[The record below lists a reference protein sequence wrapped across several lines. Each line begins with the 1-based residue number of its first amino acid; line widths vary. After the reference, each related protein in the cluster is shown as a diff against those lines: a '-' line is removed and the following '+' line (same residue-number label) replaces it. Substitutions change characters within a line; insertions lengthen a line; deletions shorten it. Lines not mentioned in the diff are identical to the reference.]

1 MVATEEG
8 FGGGMDWEA
17 GLVDYDIIH
26 GGDKQQ
32 GPTMHHRD
40 LYSRSYDKYNGKEYF
55 LKKLDINL
63 FLSTNYDYFVTDSF

>member
-1 MVATEEG
+1 MDKDNRSVVATEEG

-17 GLVDYDIIH
+17 GLADYDIIH

-40 LYSRSYDKYNGKEYF
+40 LYSRS
-55 LKKLDINL
+55 
-63 FLSTNYDYFVTDSF
+63 